1 MPTPV
6 IHKQEISMIRTI
18 VWTVFFSIIAAI
30 LQSTL
35 IGMIPFMKVIP
46 DIALCIVVFSAYVNG
61 TMTGQVSGFL
71 SGLLIDFL
79 SAAPLG
85 MNCLVRTLIG
95 ALTGIFKGAFF
106 LDIFLMPVLLCAI
119 ATLVKALIIFILH
132 LIMGPEAVP
141 AYSLTTSKLW
151 IELGFNCALA
161 PLLFLALKHFK
172 PIMPGRR

>member
-1 MPTPV
+1 
-6 IHKQEISMIRTI
+6 MIRTI

-35 IGMIPFMKVIP
+35 IGMIPFLKVIP

-85 MNCLVRTLIG
+85 MNCLVRTLVG

-106 LDIFLMPVLLCAI
+106 LDIFLMPILLCAI
-119 ATLVKALIIFILH
+119 ATLLKALIIFVLH
-132 LIMGPEAVP
+132 LIMGTSVNT
-141 AYSLTTSKLW
+141 YSLTTSLLW

-161 PLLFLALKHFK
+161 PLLFLGLKHFK